1 MKPGMKLFPRPRIF
15 YVSPWLL
22 AAATGLLVLIVV
34 TFTLTNYRREKQ
46 LMTEALLQKANTL
59 IRILHSGAKASYFND
74 LGRGMWNPD
83 PWTVYVQRVIGHIA
97 EDPDVRVFA
106 VIDGAGKIVAHGN
119 PVMIGL
125 QMGGILPDGP
135 GNAAG
140 TSQLPPYS
148 MVEAPESGRIFITVR
163 HFIPFRPFSRTTP
176 HGLWSSPQGHAQPG
190 GALPRTSEQEDIGEP
205 GEAAR
210 NYFVVLG
217 LDLQEYDQALDRIKF
232 QALILSLAML
242 LVGVGGWLS
251 LAAVQGYRVSQR
263 TLGDIKAFTALL
275 VAKLPVGIIATDQEG
290 RITTWNNAATE
301 MTDISERDA
310 LGKLP
315 EEILPPDFSGF
326 CTRLDESGG
335 NEKTVP
341 GREKELTVTV
351 DGKKQYLFCH
361 SMAVRDNKGE
371 YKGQVILL
379 SNLTE
384 LKGLEKEMRENE
396 RLAAVGRMAA
406 GVAHEVRNPL
416 SSIKGLALLLKG
428 KFQVDSRESE
438 TAALLIQE
446 VERMNRTI
454 SELLSFA
461 RPPSLNLKEVSL
473 GEILDEN
480 LRLIASDARDSGIT
494 TSLRVAED
502 LWPVTAD
509 RDRLN
514 QVFINLLLNAVQA
527 MEKGGELTVEAGNN
541 ERNKSVIVTV
551 RDTGCG
557 IEPENMPQLFYPYFT
572 TKSGGTGI
580 GLAISQKI
588 ISDHK
593 GSIRIDS
600 APGQGTTVTVEL
612 PCYRENGNGRS

>member
-1 MKPGMKLFPRPRIF
+1 MKIFPRPRIF

-34 TFTLTNYRREKQ
+34 IFTLNNYKREKE
-46 LMTEALLQKANTL
+46 LMTEALLQKATTL

-74 LGRGMWNPD
+74 LGRGIWNPD
-83 PWTVYVQRVIGHIA
+83 PWPVYVQRVIGHIA
-97 EDPDVRVFA
+97 EDPDVRLFA
-106 VIDGAGKIVAHGN
+106 VIDEKGRIVVHNNPAMTGGQMNGVLPAGPAA
-119 PVMIGL
+119 
-125 QMGGILPDGP
+125 PDGRVR
-135 GNAAG
+135 
-140 TSQLPPYS
+140 LPQFQVLTTPD
-148 MVEAPESGRIFITVR
+148 SGRIFIVAR
-163 HFIPFRPFSRTTP
+163 PFIPFRPLSRVVP
-176 HGLWSSPQGHAQPG
+176 HGLGMGQQGGGQAGGIIPHAVEPQVQERGE
-190 GALPRTSEQEDIGEP
+190 EQLNHF
-205 GEAAR
+205 A
-210 NYFVVLG
+210 VLG
-217 LDLQEYDQALDRIKF
+217 LDMQEYDQALGRVKF
-232 QALILSLAML
+232 QALILSLIML

-251 LAAVQGYRVSQR
+251 LAAVQGFRVSQK
-263 TLGDIKAFTALL
+263 TLGDIRAFTALL
-275 VAKLPVGIIATDQEG
+275 VAKLPVGIIATDQDG

-301 MTDISERDA
+301 MTDIKEADA

-315 EEILPPDFSGF
+315 EEILPEEFAGF
-326 CTRLDESGG
+326 CSQSEETDTGGG
-335 NEKTVP
+335 NTQ
-341 GREKELTVTV
+341 GRERELTVTV
-351 DGKKQYLFCH
+351 DGKKQFLFCH
-361 SMAVRDNKGE
+361 SMAVRDKRGD
-371 YKGQVILL
+371 YKGQVFLL

-384 LKGLEKEMRENE
+384 IKGLEKEMREHE

-428 KFQVDSRESE
+428 KFEADSRESE
-438 TAALLIQE
+438 TAGLLIQE

-461 RPPSLNLKEVSL
+461 RPASLNLKKVAL

-480 LRLIASDARDSGIT
+480 LRLIASDTHGNGIT
-494 TSLRVAED
+494 TSLRVDSD
-502 LWPVTAD
+502 LRSVTAD

-514 QVFINLLLNAVQA
+514 QVFINLMLNAVQA
-527 MEKGGELTVEAGNN
+527 MEKGGELVVTAKNNDRDKTVA
-541 ERNKSVIVTV
+541 VTV
-551 RDTGCG
+551 QDTGSG

-572 TKSGGTGI
+572 TKPGGTGI

-612 PCYRENGNGRS
+612 PYYREDSDRQA

>member
-1 MKPGMKLFPRPRIF
+1 MKIFPRPRIF

-34 TFTLTNYRREKQ
+34 IFTLNNYKREKE
-46 LMTEALLQKANTL
+46 LMTEALLQKATTL

-74 LGRGMWNPD
+74 LGRGIWNPD
-83 PWTVYVQRVIGHIA
+83 PWPVYVQRVIGHIA
-97 EDPDVRVFA
+97 EDPDVRLFA
-106 VIDGAGKIVAHGN
+106 VIDEKGRIVVHNN
-119 PVMIGL
+119 PAMIGG
-125 QMGGILPDGP
+125 QMNGVLPAGPAAPDGRVR
-135 GNAAG
+135 
-140 TSQLPPYS
+140 LPQFQVLTTPD
-148 MVEAPESGRIFITVR
+148 SGRIFIVAR
-163 HFIPFRPFSRTTP
+163 PFIPFRPLSRVVP
-176 HGLWSSPQGHAQPG
+176 HGLGMGQQGGGQAGGIIPHAVEPQVQERGE
-190 GALPRTSEQEDIGEP
+190 EQLNHF
-205 GEAAR
+205 A
-210 NYFVVLG
+210 VLG
-217 LDLQEYDQALDRIKF
+217 LDMQEYDQALGRVKF
-232 QALILSLAML
+232 QALILSLIML

-251 LAAVQGYRVSQR
+251 LAAVQGFRVSQK
-263 TLGDIKAFTALL
+263 TLGDIRAFTALL
-275 VAKLPVGIIATDQEG
+275 VAKLPVGIIATDQDG

-301 MTDISERDA
+301 MTDIKEADA

-315 EEILPPDFSGF
+315 EEILPEEFAGF
-326 CTRLDESGG
+326 CSQSEETDTGGG
-335 NEKTVP
+335 NTQ
-341 GREKELTVTV
+341 GRERELTVTV
-351 DGKKQYLFCH
+351 DGKKQFLFCH
-361 SMAVRDNKGE
+361 SMAVRDKRGD
-371 YKGQVILL
+371 YKGQVFLL

-384 LKGLEKEMRENE
+384 IKGLEKEMREHE

-428 KFQVDSRESE
+428 KFEADSRESE
-438 TAALLIQE
+438 TAGLLIQE

-461 RPPSLNLKEVSL
+461 RPASLNLKKVAL

-480 LRLIASDARDSGIT
+480 LRLIASDTHGNGIT
-494 TSLRVAED
+494 TSLRVDSD
-502 LWPVTAD
+502 LRSVTAD

-514 QVFINLLLNAVQA
+514 QVFINLMLNAVQA
-527 MEKGGELTVEAGNN
+527 MEKGGELVVTAKNNDRDKTVA
-541 ERNKSVIVTV
+541 VTV
-551 RDTGCG
+551 QDTGSG

-572 TKSGGTGI
+572 TKPGGTGI

-612 PCYRENGNGRS
+612 PYYREDSDRQA

>member
-1 MKPGMKLFPRPRIF
+1 MKLFPRPRIF

-34 TFTLTNYRREKQ
+34 TFTVNNYKREKQ
-46 LMTEALLQKANTL
+46 LMTEALVQKATTL
-59 IRILHSGAKASYFND
+59 IRILQSGAKASYFND
-74 LGRGMWNPD
+74 LGRGIWNPD

-106 VIDGAGKIVAHGN
+106 VIDETGRIVVHSN
-119 PVMIGL
+119 PRMIGH
-125 QMGGILPDGP
+125 QMNDILPQDPAKGVS
-135 GNAAG
+135 NK
-140 TSQLPPYS
+140 QLAPYQVLS
-148 MVEAPESGRIFITVR
+148 LPDSGRIFVAVR
-163 HFIPFRPFSRTTP
+163 PFIPFRPFSRAMP
-176 HGLWSSPQGHAQPG
+176 HGLWGTPQGQGQQEAIPPHAFDHQDIQE
-190 GALPRTSEQEDIGEP
+190 RSEDRQ
-205 GEAAR
+205 
-210 NYFVVLG
+210 NYFAVLG
-217 LDLQEYDQALDRIKF
+217 LDMQEYDQALGRVKF
-232 QALILSLAML
+232 QAMILSLIML

-275 VAKLPVGIIATDQEG
+275 VAKLPVGIIATDQDG

-301 MTDISERDA
+301 MTDVSEKDA

-315 EEILPPDFSGF
+315 EEILPEDFAGF
-326 CTRLDESGG
+326 CTQLEEAGNGG
-335 NEKTVP
+335 KNTH

-351 DGKKQYLFCH
+351 DGKKQFLFCH

-371 YKGQVILL
+371 YKGQVLLL
-379 SNLTE
+379 SDLTE

-428 KFQVDSRESE
+428 KFEAGSRESE
-438 TAALLIQE
+438 TAGLLIQE

-461 RPPSLNLKEVSL
+461 RPASLNLKKVSL

-480 LRLIASDARDSGIT
+480 LRLIASDTQGNNIH
-494 TSLRVAED
+494 TSLRVEKD
-502 LWPVTAD
+502 LRPVTAD

-514 QVFINLLLNAVQA
+514 QVFINLMLNAVQA
-527 MEKGGELTVEAGNN
+527 MEKGGELVVTAKNN
-541 ERNKSVIVTV
+541 DREKAVVVTV
-551 RDTGCG
+551 QDTGCG

-572 TKSGGTGI
+572 TKPGGTGI

-612 PCYRENGNGRS
+612 PYHVENRA